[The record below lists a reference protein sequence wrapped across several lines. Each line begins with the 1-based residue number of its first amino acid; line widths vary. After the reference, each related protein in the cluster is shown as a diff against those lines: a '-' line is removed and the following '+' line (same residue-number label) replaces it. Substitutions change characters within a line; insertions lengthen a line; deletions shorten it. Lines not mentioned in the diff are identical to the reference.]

1 MHGNAAK
8 TGLYVSTTQTKW
20 LVHESKVKVYSDNN
34 IYKVLQQLLEVWGKK
49 DKKKKKA
56 VQERLHLTLG
66 AFLFF
71 KSS

>member
-34 IYKVLQQLLEVWGKK
+34 IYKVLKQLLEVWGKK
-49 DKKKKKA
+49 GQKKKKSCTG
-56 VQERLHLTLG
+56 ET
-66 AFLFF
+66 AFNFGCISFF
-71 KSS
+71 